1 MQFVTWQQQQRECIG
16 LTARLATSL
25 IRWFPRAFWAVL
37 VRSIAL
43 KGTHERPKWK
53 TEVEKCGGK
62 RAKLVYCLLCR
73 HPWIP
78 WLHFVFV
85 IVLLV
90 HSLRAS
96 IAHGI
101 QQGNKT
107 RLPASELAGSD
118 RSTVAFFSSRRF
130 VESTGKTV
138 LPGVAKAACRE
149 KRTTREIVRSF
160 AFREACMQS
169 CCSYIDNNTLR
180 DRPSSTSPHRR
191 IRQGYKGQT
200 AGRTGEFCAWCAYR
214 PFFGGCPQT
223 GVRSERKRSSTFPF
237 LQHSPI
243 PPEECGIV
251 SHRREETNCCKK
263 RELGVLWAVTRD
275 LAFRL

>member
-1 MQFVTWQQQQRECIG
+1 MRTSQVLDRGRALLRFTAYSFCSSSAFMQFVTRQQQQRECIG
-16 LTARLATSL
+16 LTAQLATSL
-25 IRWFPRAFWAVL
+25 IRWFPRALWAVL

-107 RLPASELAGSD
+107 RLPTSELGPVD
-118 RSTVAFFSSRRF
+118 SRLF
-130 VESTGKTV
+130 
-138 LPGVAKAACRE
+138 LQQ
-149 KRTTREIVRSF
+149 
-160 AFREACMQS
+160 AFRG
-169 CCSYIDNNTLR
+169 IDRQDSLT
-180 DRPSSTSPHRR
+180 RR
-191 IRQGYKGQT
+191 RQGRLPWKANY
-200 AGRTGEFCAWCAYR
+200 TGNSSL
-214 PFFGGCPQT
+214 
-223 GVRSERKRSSTFPF
+223 VR
-237 LQHSPI
+237 L
-243 PPEECGIV
+243 
-251 SHRREETNCCKK
+251 
-263 RELGVLWAVTRD
+263 
-275 LAFRL
+275 